1 MGSHYDELQ
10 MSCIMTADALTA
22 YFDPNG
28 EYYQNYRQ
36 RSASNVT
43 TNDTLLEE
51 PVILCDTGEIS
62 WDQND
67 TTLGISP
74 HYLTKDNPFLI
85 SNREGQIPKVSL

>member
-10 MSCIMTADALTA
+10 MSCIMTADALAA

-67 TTLGISP
+67 TTL
-74 HYLTKDNPFLI
+74 
-85 SNREGQIPKVSL
+85 

>member
-28 EYYQNYRQ
+28 KYYQNYRQ
-36 RSASNVT
+36 ISASNVT
-43 TNDTLLEE
+43 TLLEE
-51 PVILCDTGEIS
+51 PIILCDTGEIS

-85 SNREGQIPKVSL
+85 SNREGQIPKVGL

>member
-1 MGSHYDELQ
+1 

-28 EYYQNYRQ
+28 KYYQNCRQ
-36 RSASNVT
+36 RSVSNVT
-43 TNDTLLEE
+43 TNDTLLED
-51 PVILCDTGEIS
+51 PNILCDTGEIS

-74 HYLTKDNPFLI
+74 HYLTKDNSFLI
-85 SNREGQIPKVSL
+85 SNREGQIPKVGL